1 MEQDIL
7 KRMVLFCKAAAE
19 VCELNDLVR
28 DYIIYGDA
36 WLTAIYFLLEF
47 FYKVNQIYPYP

>member
-19 VCELNDLVR
+19 VRELNDLVR
-28 DYIIYGDA
+28 DHIIYGDA
-36 WLTAIYFLLEF
+36 WLTAIYVLLECIC
-47 FYKVNQIYPYP
+47 YVL